1 MSKKLI
7 TVTVPVYNEK
17 ENIRAAYERISAV
30 MRTLEAYDYEIV
42 FYDDGSADGSREEIE
57 ALCGQDPRV
66 KAVFYTRNFGY
77 SKNVFY
83 CMQQAR
89 GDAAVIIHC
98 DLQNPPET
106 IPAFVEKWERGA
118 DVVLGVKSKSR
129 ENKFAYFLR
138 TLCYMI
144 ANLVFGM
151 KLTPH
156 STEFELFDRSFLDVL
171 CRVRTAAP
179 FLRGLVLEYAG
190 HIEKVYYEQDKRAR
204 GKSHFSLSKY
214 YTFAMEAMA
223 CTGRR
228 LPRLMMLFSLA
239 GVLALALEFFIR
251 VLPDCGELGGEALFT
266 GLLLR
271 FGVFL
276 LLLLLQTGALLFE
289 YLIFLSKNREEKP
302 LILEEKR
309 LNFPAS
315 DPQTGE
321 CL

>member
-57 ALCGQDPRV
+57 ALCAADSRV

-106 IPAFVEKWERGA
+106 IPQFVEKWEQGA
-118 DVVLGVKSKSR
+118 DVVLGVKSRSR
-129 ENKFAYFLR
+129 ENKFVYFLR
-138 TLCYMI
+138 TLCYLI
-144 ANLVFGM
+144 ANFLFGM
-151 KLTPH
+151 KLVPH

-171 CRVRTAAP
+171 RQVRSASP
-179 FLRGLVLEYAG
+179 FLRGLVQAYARQ
-190 HIEKVYYEQDKRAR
+190 IERVYYVQDKRAK
-204 GKSHFSLSKY
+204 GKSHFSVGKYYDFAVEAMVSLSK
-214 YTFAMEAMA
+214 
-223 CTGRR
+223 C
-228 LPRLMMLFSLA
+228 LPRRILAFSLV
-239 GVLALALEFFIR
+239 GMLLAAVEFFARFLPGFVAGDAGWDGLFIR
-251 VLPDCGELGGEALFT
+251 AAVV
-266 GLLLR
+266 LLL
-271 FGVFL
+271 VFL
-276 LLLLLQTGALLFE
+276 LVLSLMFE
-289 YLIFLSKNREEKP
+289 YVIALARRTGEQP
-302 LILEEKR
+302 LVVEEKR
-309 LNFPAS
+309 INF
-315 DPQTGE
+315 
-321 CL
+321 